1 VVAGDGGVECRVG
14 VAPADVLACTALS
27 SALPA
32 DHSASVDRPTLRIMN
47 L

>member
-1 VVAGDGGVECRVG
+1 VVVGVSSRVRG